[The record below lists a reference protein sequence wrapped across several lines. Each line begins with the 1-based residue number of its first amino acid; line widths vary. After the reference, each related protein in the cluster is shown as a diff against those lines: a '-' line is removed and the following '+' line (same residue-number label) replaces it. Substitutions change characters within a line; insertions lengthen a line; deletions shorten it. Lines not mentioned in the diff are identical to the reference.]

1 MCRGQNW
8 NDDDDDP
15 LFSPS
20 LVSAPSPSFLLKD
33 QDYNHLPDDDIDWVD
48 DDDDHDDDDDDDDD
62 AQVEVEVE
70 PPPVKLPGVDIFLNP
85 ANQVDILY
93 ILEHIPI

>member
-1 MCRGQNW
+1 M
-8 NDDDDDP
+8 
-15 LFSPS
+15 S
-20 LVSAPSPSFLLKD
+20 VPSPSFLLKD
-33 QDYNHLPDDDIDWVD
+33 QACNHLPDDDNDWVD
-48 DDDDHDDDDDDDDD
+48 DDDDDDRDDDGDWVNDDD
-62 AQVEVEVE
+62 QVEVEVE